1 MSLCT
6 AVAGQ
11 QFRNRTIRVSVASG
25 GHGGGHGT
33 RSSSSSSSG
42 GGGERAPETVLDAA
56 ALDQILDRVNPNVL
70 RDAVDAV
77 RRIDAASPERARLLL
92 ADNPQL
98 AYALARALPRLA
110 LVDDATAQ
118 QLVVAPAPAR
128 YDPVFVPQQPQMVP
142 VAPYG
147 FVAPAA
153 APDVAA
159 AMQHDP
165 ALQSMIQQ
173 LREVPLEE
181 VMALPPETRQ
191 QILHYR
197 A

>member
-1 MSLCT
+1 M
-6 AVAGQ
+6 AGQ

-33 RSSSSSSSG
+33 RSSSSSG
-42 GGGERAPETVLDAA
+42 GGGVERAPEAVLDAA
-56 ALDQILDRVNPNVL
+56 ALDQTLDRVNPNVL

-77 RRIDAASPERARLLL
+77 RRIDAASPERARALL

-98 AYALARALPRLA
+98 AYALARALQRLA

-118 QLVVAPAPAR
+118 QLVLAPPPPVAP
-128 YDPVFVPQQPQMVP
+128 YDPAFVPQQPQMVP
-142 VAPYG
+142 GAPFG

-153 APDVAA
+153 SPDVAA

-173 LREVPLEE
+173 LRELPLEE
-181 VMALPPETRQ
+181 VMALPPETRE

>member
-1 MSLCT
+1 M
-6 AVAGQ
+6 AGA
-11 QFRNRTIRVSVASG
+11 QFRNRTLRVSVASG

-33 RSSSSSSSG
+33 RSSSSSSSSSSG
-42 GGGERAPETVLDAA
+42 NNGAERREQEAKLSAA
-56 ALDQILDRVNPNVL
+56 AIDQFLDRVNPNVL

-77 RRIDAASPERARLLL
+77 RHIDAANPDRARALL
-92 ADNPQL
+92 AEHPQL
-98 AYALARALPRLA
+98 AYALARALQRLA

-118 QLVVAPAPAR
+118 QLVVAPPPPPPYEPA
-128 YDPVFVPQQPQMVP
+128 FVPHVPQMVP
-142 VAPYG
+142 GAPYG

-153 APDVAA
+153 PDVAA
-159 AMQHDP
+159 AMQADP
-165 ALQSMIQQ
+165 ALQTMIQQ
-173 LREVPLEE
+173 LRELPLEQ

>member
-1 MSLCT
+1 M
-6 AVAGQ
+6 AGQ

-25 GHGGGHGT
+25 GHGGGHST
-33 RSSSSSSSG
+33 RSSSNSSSG
-42 GGGERAPETVLDAA
+42 GGGAERATETVLGAA

-77 RRIDAASPERARLLL
+77 RRIDAASPERARALL
-92 ADNPQL
+92 ADHPQL
-98 AYALARALPRLA
+98 AYALARALQRLA

-118 QLVVAPAPAR
+118 QLVLAPAPAP
-128 YDPVFVPQQPQMVP
+128 YDPAFVPQQPQLVP

-181 VMALPPETRQ
+181 VMALPPETRE